1 MTDPNTGQLQEINSV
16 LPSRVKLMKNNNAPD
31 GEYTDSEPAA
41 GPSEANGE
49 GAEVE
54 GEYTDMDT
62 SHEHP
67 TGTSATSS

>member
-1 MTDPNTGQLQEINSV
+1 
-16 LPSRVKLMKNNNAPD
+16 MKNNNAPD